1 MGLTLIK
8 NNKNQIIGIFT
19 DGDLRRF
26 LSKKVNIETI
36 KIKSL
41 MTKSFKSIN
50 QNFQIKNAIDQMNK
64 NKIYSLV
71 VKNEKNQ
78 VVGLLRMHD
87 ILEAKII

>member
-1 MGLTLIK
+1 MGKSYVQAMIFHEGKVKLSVTLEK
-8 NNKNQIIGIFT
+8 
-19 DGDLRRF
+19 LP
-26 LSKKVNIETI
+26 KVKPNSNERIT
-36 KIKSL
+36 
-41 MTKSFKSIN
+41 FW
-50 QNFQIKNAIDQMNK
+50 NFQIKNAIDQMNK